1 MTAKEL
7 KEAQLKLHDEI
18 KEHPFWITF
27 DAQLFPSVFRMMSDL
42 YGLIIKGNPLYDSN
56 PHLVLLYRLTHDF
69 NCNAGEYK
77 KFLLDNNLRGM
88 FITVLQTYLSN
99 MHNVIEGRIT
109 DNPVQYLLNKNGD
122 FFKYV
127 TVYEDSKYRV
137 VLVKDRKSV
146 EGYIQG
152 CKKLLL
158 KHETFMKEHSDPYGW
173 RIRKIDFLRKE
184 IELIENGNTTT
195 QAIIIH

>member
-1 MTAKEL
+1 MTVEEL
-7 KEAQLKLHDEI
+7 KKEQLKLHDEI

-27 DAQLFPSVFRMMSDL
+27 DAQLFPSVFKMMSDL
-42 YGLIIKGNPLYDSN
+42 YGLLIKSNPLYDRS

-69 NCNAGEYK
+69 NGNARNYK
-77 KFLLDNNLRGM
+77 NFLLDDKLRGM

-99 MHNVIEGRIT
+99 MHNVIEDRIAN
-109 DNPVQYLLNKNGD
+109 NPVQYLLSSDGK

-137 VLVKDRKSV
+137 VLVKDRGSI

-152 CKKLLL
+152 CKKSLL
-158 KHETFMKEHSDPYGW
+158 KHETFIKEHGDPYGW
-173 RIRKIDFLRKE
+173 KIRTIDFLKKE
-184 IELIENGNTTT
+184 IELIENGNTIT
-195 QAIIIH
+195 QAIVIQ